1 MNSKAILIATGSTL
15 LFPYA
20 GLAAD
25 AIVAAQPEPM
35 EYVRVCDAFGEA
47 YFYIPGT
54 ETCLKI
60 GGYLRVDIS
69 GGDPNGQDT
78 FPDGGAEFPN
88 GGGDSWFTR
97 SRLSFRISTASDTE
111 YGALKTYAETLF
123 NRDNNN
129 GGSVGLEIGT
139 IELAGFLVGYIDT
152 LYTDFTDDAGNTIND
167 YYDVNYGDFHQTQ
180 IRYTYDPGN
189 GFIAAISL
197 EDDSDPSGDTVEDF
211 DEGDDDYMP
220 DIIAA
225 VGYVTDPFKAR
236 LVGAYDSS
244 MEEGAIKL
252 RLDGMIGNLSV
263 FAMGGWNTDG
273 DRVNNYAQWD
283 GAWAAWIGASYV
295 LTEKATINAS
305 MNFDEGGDIEGA
317 LNIAYAVVPGFEI
330 IPELDFRNKMDEKA
344 GPNAEDWGGVIR
356 FQRNF

>member
-1 MNSKAILIATGSTL
+1 MNSRAFLIGAGSSIFLPCT
-15 LFPYA
+15 A
-20 GLAAD
+20 MAAD
-25 AIVAAQPEPM
+25 AIVAAEPGAL
-35 EYVRVCDAFGEA
+35 EYVRVCDAFGEG

-54 ETCLKI
+54 ETCLKF
-60 GGYLRVDIS
+60 GGYLRVDIA
-69 GGDPNGQDT
+69 GGDPNDQDT
-78 FPDGGAEFPN
+78 FPG

-97 SRLSFRISTASDTE
+97 SRMNFRISTATDTE
-111 YGALKTYAETLF
+111 YGALKTYAETEF
-123 NRDNNN
+123 ERDDNTD
-129 GGSVGLEIGT
+129 VVTDLEIGT
-139 IELAGFLVGYIDT
+139 IELAGFLVGYVDT
-152 LYTDFTDDAGNTIND
+152 LYTAFTGDAGNTIND

-189 GFIAAISL
+189 GFMAAISL
-197 EDDSDPSGDTVEDF
+197 EDDSDPSSSGVDDA
-211 DEGDDDYMP
+211 DEPDDNYVP

-244 MEEGAIKL
+244 MEAGAIKL
-252 RLDGMIGNLSV
+252 RLDGTIGDLSV

-305 MNFDEGGDIEGA
+305 MNFDEGGDVEGA
-317 LNIAYAVVPGFEI
+317 LNIAYAIVPGFEI
-330 IPELDFRNKMDEKA
+330 IPELDFRNKMDEKG
-344 GPNAEDWGGVIR
+344 GPEAKDWGGVIR